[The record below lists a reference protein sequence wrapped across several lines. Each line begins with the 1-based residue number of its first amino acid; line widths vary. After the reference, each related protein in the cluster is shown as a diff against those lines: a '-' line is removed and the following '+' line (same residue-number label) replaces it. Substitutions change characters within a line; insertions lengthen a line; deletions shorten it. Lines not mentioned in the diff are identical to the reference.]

1 MKLDLVRAAPEG
13 GEKGQGMVF
22 ALVASILSL
31 LALGLLLVWVNIER
45 TKLAYRQNALQ
56 REVDK
61 REELN
66 SKLGI
71 ERDHLLS
78 PQQLGERAA
87 GMGLFN
93 AKPGQIRRIDV
104 PGGNATG
111 SAPRKQ

>member
-1 MKLDLVRAAPEG
+1 MKFDLFRTSPEG
-13 GEKGQGMVF
+13 AEKGQGMVF

-45 TKLAYRQNALQ
+45 TKLAYRQNSLQ

-66 SKLGI
+66 AKLGI

-87 GMGLFN
+87 DMGLFN
-93 AKPGQIRRIDV
+93 AKPGQIRRVDT
-104 PGGNATG
+104 PGSPAG
-111 SAPRKQ
+111 SLERRQ